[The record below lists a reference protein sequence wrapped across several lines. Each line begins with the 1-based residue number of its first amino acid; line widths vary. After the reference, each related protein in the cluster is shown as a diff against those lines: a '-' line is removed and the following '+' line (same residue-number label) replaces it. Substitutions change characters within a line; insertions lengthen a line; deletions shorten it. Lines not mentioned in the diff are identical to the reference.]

1 MTKQNS
7 EKLAELY
14 PEMFTW
20 GERGY
25 KHNVLESTY
34 NKALAFVHKHIKF
47 TRSINYIKQTNP
59 YNYTFEV
66 GDGWYGLLYQLILNV
81 RFNDEAKGKWITKVT
96 QCKEKF
102 GGLRFYVTGTS
113 DKNWDLIREA
123 EKKSYAVCEETG
135 SEVEVGVWNDGWVR
149 TISRKQAL
157 SKFAKMS
164 DANELNG
171 RKFDE
176 LWKPKEEFIA
186 NKKSNP
192 KQMDG
197 IENDKPFIK
206 TKKKTKK

>member
-25 KHNVLESTY
+25 THNVFESTY
-34 NKALAFVHKHIKF
+34 NKALVFVHKHLKF

-59 YNYTFEV
+59 YNYIFEV

-81 RFNDEAKGKWITKVT
+81 SFNDEAKGKWVTKVT

-123 EKKSYAVCEETG
+123 EKKSYGVCEVTG
-135 SEVEVGVWNDGWVR
+135 SEVEVGIWNSGWII
-149 TISRKQAL
+149 TLCKKEAL
-157 SKFAKMS
+157 SKFAKLS

-171 RKFDE
+171 KTFDE
-176 LWKPKEEFIA
+176 LWKPREASIT
-186 NKKSNP
+186 
-192 KQMDG
+192 
-197 IENDKPFIK
+197 IETP
-206 TKKKTKK
+206 KKKRK

>member
-25 KHNVLESTY
+25 THNVFESTY
-34 NKALAFVHKHIKF
+34 NKALAFVHKHLKF
-47 TRSINYIKQTNP
+47 TRSINYIKQSNP
-59 YNYTFEV
+59 YDYGFDIN
-66 GDGWYGLLYQLILNV
+66 DGWYKLVYELILKI
-81 RFNDEAKGKWITKVT
+81 RINDEAKGKWVTKVT

-113 DKNWDLIREA
+113 DKNWDLIRDA
-123 EKKSYAVCEETG
+123 EKKSYGVCESTG
-135 SEVEVGVWNDGWVR
+135 SEVEVGVWNSGWLI
-149 TISRKQAL
+149 TLCKKEAL

-176 LWKPKEEFIA
+176 LWKPREVSATIEIPKKK
-186 NKKSNP
+186 NKK
-192 KQMDG
+192 
-197 IENDKPFIK
+197 
-206 TKKKTKK
+206 

>member
-20 GERGY
+20 SERGY
-25 KHNVLESTY
+25 THNVFENTY
-34 NKALAFVHKHIKF
+34 NKALVFVHKHLKF

-59 YNYTFEV
+59 YNYIFEV
-66 GDGWYGLLYQLILNV
+66 GDGWYSLLYQLILNV

-123 EKKSYAVCEETG
+123 EKKSYGVCENTG
-135 SEVEVGVWNDGWVR
+135 SEVEVGIWNTGWVR
-149 TISRKQAL
+149 TICKKEAL
-157 SKFAKMS
+157 SMFAKLS
-164 DANELNG
+164 DSNELNG
-171 RKFDE
+171 KTFDE
-176 LWKPKEEFIA
+176 LWKPREASIT
-186 NKKSNP
+186 
-192 KQMDG
+192 
-197 IENDKPFIK
+197 IETP
-206 TKKKTKK
+206 KKKRK

>member
-1 MTKQNS
+1 MTKSNS
-7 EKLAELY
+7 VKLAELY

-20 GERGY
+20 TERGY

-34 NKALAFVHKHIKF
+34 NKGLAYVHKHIKF
-47 TRSINYIKQTNP
+47 TRSINYIKQSNP
-59 YNYTFEV
+59 YDYGFDIN
-66 GDGWYGLLYQLILNV
+66 DGWYKLVYELILKIRN
-81 RFNDEAKGKWITKVT
+81 NDQAKGKWVTKVT

-123 EKKSYAVCEETG
+123 EKKSYGVCESTG
-135 SEVEVGVWNDGWVR
+135 SEVEVGVWNSGWVI
-149 TISRKQAL
+149 TLCKKEAL

-176 LWKPKEEFIA
+176 LWKPREA
-186 NKKSNP
+186 
-192 KQMDG
+192 MVT
-197 IENDKPFIK
+197 IETP
-206 TKKKTKK
+206 KKKTKK

>member
-25 KHNVLESTY
+25 THNVFESTY
-34 NKALAFVHKHIKF
+34 NKALVFVHKHLKF

-59 YNYTFEV
+59 YNYIFEV

-81 RFNDEAKGKWITKVT
+81 SFNDEAKGKWVTKVT

-123 EKKSYAVCEETG
+123 ENKSYGVCEVTG
-135 SEVEVGVWNDGWVR
+135 SEVEVGIWNTGWVR
-149 TISRKQAL
+149 TICKKEAL
-157 SKFAKMS
+157 SMFAKLS
-164 DANELNG
+164 DSNELNG
-171 RKFDE
+171 KTFDE
-176 LWKPKEEFIA
+176 LWKPREA
-186 NKKSNP
+186 SVT
-192 KQMDG
+192 
-197 IENDKPFIK
+197 IETP
-206 TKKKTKK
+206 KKKRK

>member
-7 EKLAELY
+7 KKLAELY

-25 KHNVLESTY
+25 KHNVFESTY
-34 NKALAFVHKHIKF
+34 NNALVFVHKHLKF

-59 YNYTFEV
+59 YNYIFEV

-81 RFNDEAKGKWITKVT
+81 RFNDEAKGKWVTKVT

-123 EKKSYAVCEETG
+123 EKKSYCVCEVTG
-135 SEVEVGVWNDGWVR
+135 SEVEVGVWNGGWII
-149 TISRKQAL
+149 TLCKKEAL
-157 SKFAKMS
+157 SKFAKLS

-171 RKFDE
+171 RTFDE
-176 LWKPKEEFIA
+176 LWKPREA
-186 NKKSNP
+186 SVT
-192 KQMDG
+192 
-197 IENDKPFIK
+197 IETP
-206 TKKKTKK
+206 KKKRK

>member
-1 MTKQNS
+1 MTKSNS

-34 NKALAFVHKHIKF
+34 NKALSFVHKHIKF
-47 TRSINYIKQTNP
+47 TRSIGYIKQTNP
-59 YNYTFEV
+59 YEYRFDV

-81 RFNDEAKGKWITKVT
+81 RFNDEAKGDWITKVT

-113 DKNWDLIREA
+113 DKNWNLIREA
-123 EKKSYAVCEETG
+123 EKKSYGVCEVTG

-149 TISRKQAL
+149 TMCRKEAL
-157 SKFAKMS
+157 RKFYDLS
-164 DANELNG
+164 DKKELKDG
-171 RKFDE
+171 QTFDE
-176 LWKPKEEFIA
+176 LWKPREA
-186 NKKSNP
+186 SVT
-192 KQMDG
+192 
-197 IENDKPFIK
+197 IETP
-206 TKKKTKK
+206 KKKRK

>member
-20 GERGY
+20 SERGY
-25 KHNVLESTY
+25 THNVFESTY
-34 NKALAFVHKHIKF
+34 NKALVFVHKHLKF

-59 YNYTFEV
+59 YNYIFEV
-66 GDGWYGLLYQLILNV
+66 GDGWYSLLYQLILNV

-123 EKKSYAVCEETG
+123 EKKSYGVCEETG
-135 SEVEVGVWNDGWVR
+135 SEVEVGIWNVGWVR
-149 TISRKQAL
+149 TICKKEAL
-157 SKFAKMS
+157 SKFAKLS

-171 RKFDE
+171 KTFDE
-176 LWKPKEEFIA
+176 LWKPREASVTIETPK
-186 NKKSNP
+186 KKS
-192 KQMDG
+192 
-197 IENDKPFIK
+197 
-206 TKKKTKK
+206 KK

>member
-25 KHNVLESTY
+25 THNVFESTY
-34 NKALAFVHKHIKF
+34 NKALVFVHKHLKF
-47 TRSINYIKQTNP
+47 TRSVNYIKQTNP
-59 YNYTFEV
+59 YNYIFEV

-81 RFNDEAKGKWITKVT
+81 SFNDEAKGKWVTKVT

-123 EKKSYAVCEETG
+123 ENKSYGVCEVTG
-135 SEVEVGVWNDGWVR
+135 SEVEVGIWNTGWVR
-149 TISRKQAL
+149 TICKKEAL
-157 SKFAKMS
+157 SMFAKLS
-164 DANELNG
+164 DSNELNG
-171 RKFDE
+171 KTFDE
-176 LWKPKEEFIA
+176 LWKPREA
-186 NKKSNP
+186 SVT
-192 KQMDG
+192 
-197 IENDKPFIK
+197 IETP
-206 TKKKTKK
+206 KKKRK

>member
-25 KHNVLESTY
+25 THNVFESTY
-34 NKALAFVHKHIKF
+34 NKALVFVHKHLKF

-59 YNYTFEV
+59 YNYIFEV

-81 RFNDEAKGKWITKVT
+81 SFNDEAKGKWVTKVT

-123 EKKSYAVCEETG
+123 EKKSYGVCENTG
-135 SEVEVGVWNDGWVR
+135 SEVEVGIWNTGWVR
-149 TISRKQAL
+149 TICKKEAL
-157 SKFAKMS
+157 SMFAKLS
-164 DANELNG
+164 DSNELNG
-171 RKFDE
+171 KTFDE
-176 LWKPKEEFIA
+176 LWKPREA
-186 NKKSNP
+186 SVT
-192 KQMDG
+192 
-197 IENDKPFIK
+197 IETP
-206 TKKKTKK
+206 KKKRK

>member
-20 GERGY
+20 SERGY
-25 KHNVLESTY
+25 THNVFENTY
-34 NKALAFVHKHIKF
+34 NKALVFVHKHLKF

-59 YNYTFEV
+59 YNYIFEV

-123 EKKSYAVCEETG
+123 EKKSYGVCENTG
-135 SEVEVGVWNDGWVR
+135 SEVEVGIWNMGWVR
-149 TISRKQAL
+149 TICKKEAL
-157 SKFAKMS
+157 SMFAKLS
-164 DANELNG
+164 DSNELNG
-171 RKFDE
+171 KTFDE
-176 LWKPKEEFIA
+176 LWKPREA
-186 NKKSNP
+186 SVT
-192 KQMDG
+192 
-197 IENDKPFIK
+197 IETP
-206 TKKKTKK
+206 KKKRK

>member
-25 KHNVLESTY
+25 THNVFESTY
-34 NKALAFVHKHIKF
+34 NKALVFVHKHLKF

-59 YNYTFEV
+59 YNYIFEV
-66 GDGWYGLLYQLILNV
+66 GDGWYSLLYQLILNV
-81 RFNDEAKGKWITKVT
+81 SFNDEAKGKWVTKVT

-123 EKKSYAVCEETG
+123 EKKSYGVCEVTG
-135 SEVEVGVWNDGWVR
+135 SEVEVGIWNSGWII
-149 TISRKQAL
+149 TLCKKEAL
-157 SKFAKMS
+157 SKFAKLS

-176 LWKPKEEFIA
+176 LWKPREA
-186 NKKSNP
+186 SVT
-192 KQMDG
+192 
-197 IENDKPFIK
+197 IETP
-206 TKKKTKK
+206 KKKRK

>member
-20 GERGY
+20 SERGY
-25 KHNVLESTY
+25 THNVFENTY
-34 NKALAFVHKHIKF
+34 NKVLVFVHKHLKF

-59 YNYTFEV
+59 YNYIFEV

-123 EKKSYAVCEETG
+123 EKKSYGVCENTG
-135 SEVEVGVWNDGWVR
+135 SEVEVGIWNMGWVR
-149 TISRKQAL
+149 TICKKEAL
-157 SKFAKMS
+157 SMFAKLS
-164 DANELNG
+164 DSNELNG
-171 RKFDE
+171 KTFDE
-176 LWKPKEEFIA
+176 LWKPREA
-186 NKKSNP
+186 SVT
-192 KQMDG
+192 
-197 IENDKPFIK
+197 IETP
-206 TKKKTKK
+206 KKKRK